1 MELESIIKNGNSKKE
16 RADNL
21 PLDASSVSEEQ
32 DYVGDKYPKA
42 SEGNIS
48 DEMTAE
54 IVKSV
59 VEALRR
65 KRGK

>member
-1 MELESIIKNGNSKKE
+1 MELESIIKNGNGKKE

-21 PLDASSVSEEQ
+21 PLYASSVSEGL
-32 DYVGDKYPKA
+32 DSVGDKYSKA
-42 SEGNIS
+42 SEENIS

>member
-1 MELESIIKNGNSKKE
+1 MELESIIKNGNGKKE

-21 PLDASSVSEEQ
+21 PLYASIVSEGL
-32 DYVGDKYPKA
+32 DSVGDKCQKA

>member
-1 MELESIIKNGNSKKE
+1 MELESIIKNGNGKKE

-21 PLDASSVSEEQ
+21 PLDAGRMLEGL

-42 SEGNIS
+42 SEENIS

-59 VEALRR
+59 EEALRR